1 MVMKRGLN
9 GGSLRMLGPKEM
21 EAVHSATLRVLSEV
35 GLSTKSD
42 RILNIFAEGG
52 ANVFHSDGKIMIPEE
67 LIGEA
72 LKKAPSK
79 VLLCGRNSEHDILL
93 QNDMTYFGFGG
104 TPTPNVRDIETGEI
118 RPSRK
123 KDFVEATRLG
133 DALPNMSIIM
143 GIAAA
148 LDVPYEVEYLH
159 EFEALFN
166 NTEKPI
172 VYSTPGVEGT
182 RRVLEMAR
190 MVAGGA
196 DELRERPIL
205 SVYCETPSPLM
216 FGSENE
222 NIIECAEAGI
232 PVTLGPD
239 PMVGGT
245 GPGTVAGTIVV
256 NNAENLASIVLSQLV
271 NPGAPIIYGG
281 WAAVMDLWTGNFSYM
296 APEFALTASVF
307 NSQMAR
313 HYGLPNFGY
322 CAGSDSKVPDAQA
335 GAEAMMQ
342 ALMASLAGVNL
353 THDCGYLAS
362 GMVGS
367 MEMAVICEEVLGIVS
382 KIVKGIRIDEE
393 SLAVDIIKDVGP
405 GGHFLSQKHTLK
417 HLKEE
422 ILMPTIF
429 DRSSEVSW
437 SKKGKKDVIDAARGR
452 VKKILQEHQPH
463 PLPNDVQQRLAELV
477 KNAERD
483 LARGAR

>member
-1 MVMKRGLN
+1 
-9 GGSLRMLGPKEM
+9 
-21 EAVHSATLRVLSEV
+21 V

-42 RILNIFAEGG
+42 RILKIFAEGG
-52 ANVFHSDGKIMIPEE
+52 ANVLRSQGRIMIPEGLVE
-67 LIGEA
+67 EA
-72 LKKAPSK
+72 LKKAPGK
-79 VLLCGRNSEHDILL
+79 VLLCGRNPEHDILL
-93 QNDMTYFGFGG
+93 QNDTTYFGFGG
-104 TPTPNVRDIETGEI
+104 TPTPNVRDIETGET
-118 RPSRK
+118 RPSMKR
-123 KDFVEATRLG
+123 DFIDATRLG
-133 DALPNMSIIM
+133 DALPNMSMIM

-148 LDVPYEVEYLH
+148 LDVPREVEYLH

-172 VYSTPGVEGT
+172 VYPTPGVEGT

-190 MVAGGA
+190 TVVGGA
-196 DELRERPIL
+196 DELRARPIL

-216 FGSENE
+216 FASENE
-222 NIIECAEAGI
+222 NIIECAETGI
-232 PVTLGPD
+232 PITLGPD

-245 GPGTVAGTIVV
+245 GPGTVAGTMVV

-281 WAAVMDLWTGNFSYM
+281 WASVMDLWTGNFSYM

-313 HYGLPNFGY
+313 NYGLPNFGY

-342 ALMASLAGVNL
+342 ALMTSLAGVNL

-362 GMVGS
+362 GMIGS
-367 MEMAVICEEVLGIVS
+367 MEMAVICEEVLRIVS
-382 KIVKGIRIDEE
+382 KIVNGIRIDEE
-393 SLAVDIIKDVGP
+393 SLAVDVIRDVGP

-429 DRSSEVSW
+429 DRTSEASW
-437 SKKGKKDVIDAARGR
+437 SKTGRKDVVDAARGR

-463 PLPNDVQQRLAELV
+463 PLPNHIQQVLAELV
-477 KNAERD
+477 KSAEND
-483 LARGAR
+483 LVRGVR